1 MIMPQQTKTKIPITA
16 HPLYEKTREIFLFA
30 QELNLAGVKP
40 KAKVKSI
47 MAQHRLTIRGAR
59 QMIQLA
65 KPKKHR
71 SRA

>member
-1 MIMPQQTKTKIPITA
+1 MPQQTKTNIPITA
-16 HPLYEKTREIFLFA
+16 HPLYEKTRAIFLFA

-40 KAKVKSI
+40 KVKVKSI
-47 MAQHRLTIRGAR
+47 ATQHHLTVRGAR
-59 QMIQLA
+59 QMIKLA